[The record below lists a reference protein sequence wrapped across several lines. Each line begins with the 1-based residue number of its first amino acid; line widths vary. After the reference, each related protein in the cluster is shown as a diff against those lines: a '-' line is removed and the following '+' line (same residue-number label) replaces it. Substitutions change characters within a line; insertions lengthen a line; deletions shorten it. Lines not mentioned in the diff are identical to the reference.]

1 MKKLIILAV
10 FAFAGTASANSIGPA
25 GCGLGNLMFGG
36 NDTQVLAATTNGSS
50 YTQLFG
56 ITSGT
61 SNCTDGGGTAKLESF
76 IEGNRVALATE
87 AARGSGETISSLAQI
102 LNCTNTEKVGAAL
115 KSSHSEI
122 FSTNN
127 SSPAEVGQKVKAA
140 LSANKVLCLT
150 QG

>member
-25 GCGLGNLMFGG
+25 GCGLGNLMFG
-36 NDTQVLAATTNGSS
+36 DQSQVLASTTNGST

-122 FSTNN
+122 FSKNN
-127 SSPAEVGQKVKAA
+127 SIPAEVGQKVKAA